1 MTIYRKN
8 APKQAQMLSEE
19 HLIAALALEQAQL
32 ALENLLPIVS
42 DVPSYKQIY
51 DMITTLERDLA
62 NLLDVELV
70 TLFPETRSTQ

>member
-8 APKQAQMLSEE
+8 APKQAQVLSEE

-42 DVPSYKQIY
+42 DVSSYKQIY
-51 DMITTLERDLA
+51 DTITTLERDLA
-62 NLLDVELV
+62 NLLDIELIA
-70 TLFPETRSTQ
+70 LFPETR

>member
-8 APKQAQMLSEE
+8 APKQAQVLSEE

-51 DMITTLERDLA
+51 DTIMTLERDLA
-62 NLLDVELV
+62 NLLDIELI
-70 TLFPETRSTQ
+70 TLFPETR